1 MADNSRTRSRL
12 PSPGPYLA
20 EVTNHLDPTFMG
32 GVEVIIR
39 TTLPST
45 ISQKNTY
52 VVKYMTP
59 FYGVTSARFE
69 GNNPSDFNDVQKSYG
84 WWAVPPD
91 VGTTVM
97 VIFVNSDPNQGYWI
111 GCVPDTFQN
120 HMVPGIAATSNVALT
135 PGQREIYGTSILP
148 TGEFNKKTNSL
159 QTNTVNKTPKPVHPF
174 ADRLKRQGLLLDN
187 VRGVTS
193 SSARREVPSMVFG
206 ISTPG
211 PLDPD
216 GKKGK
221 VGYVGNNQTPVSRL
235 GGSTFVMDDGDI
247 NGNNELVRIRT
258 RTGHQILLHNS
269 QDLIYIANSA
279 GTTWIELTS
288 NGKIDV
294 YAEDSISMHTVGDF
308 NFKADRDF
316 NLESGRNFN
325 IYSGGNLNMASNN
338 STNFN
343 FANFK
348 TKVIGNYDLSITS
361 DFNLKVGGK
370 SNQYS
375 TGQFSIDSGA
385 ITSIRGTGDLS
396 LIGTKTVSISAT
408 TLNLP
413 TAGNAIA
420 TKPNIA
426 SPAEPGKLNLIQT
439 PAGNSIMQRVPTRE
453 PYSQHENINP
463 ALYGSTNTD
472 AYAVSESSAN
482 KVQYE
487 KAAPGVDRGT
497 YKNTSAPWSEDAGF
511 LAKIRTVCAGLGFEP
526 IDLIAVMM
534 VETGGTLDPAIK
546 NPKGSATGLIQFLES
561 TICTL
566 SGGQVDRNGRI
577 IKYGSVRTSD
587 LAMMRRVEQMD
598 WVDKYFRSNGWP
610 KAAVPKASISNIYM
624 TVFLPKF
631 SSYPGDTVIARRG
644 DRYYNANT
652 GFDPNGLGYITPN
665 MVAATAIVKRP
676 QAIEILS
683 KKNLGPD
690 LLPKK

>member
-32 GVEVIIR
+32 SVEVIIR
-39 TTLPST
+39 TNLPST

-59 FYGVTSARFE
+59 FYGVTSVRFE

-120 HMVPGIAATSNVALT
+120 HMVPGIAATGNVALT
-135 PGQREIYGTSILP
+135 PSQREIYGTSVLP

-159 QTNTVNKTPKPVHPF
+159 ATNTVNKTLKPVHPF
-174 ADRLKRQGLLLDN
+174 ADRLKKQGLLLDN
-187 VRGVTS
+187 VRGITS

-211 PLDPD
+211 PLDPN

-221 VGYVGNNQTPVSRL
+221 IGYAGNNQTPVSRL

-247 NGNNELVRIRT
+247 NGDNELVRIRT
-258 RTGHQILLHNS
+258 RTGHQILLHNT
-269 QDLIYIANSA
+269 QDLIYIANSSGSA
-279 GTTWIELTS
+279 WIELTS
-288 NGKIDV
+288 NGKIDI
-294 YAEDSISMHTVGDF
+294 YAEDSISIHTEQDF
-308 NFKADRDF
+308 NFKAERDVNF
-316 NLESGRNFN
+316 ESGRNFN
-325 IYSGGNLNMASNN
+325 IYAGASLNMASNV

-343 FANFK
+343 FANLK
-348 TKVIGNYDLSITS
+348 TKVIGNYGLSVTEN
-361 DFNLKVGGK
+361 FNLRVNGK

-375 TGQFSIDSGA
+375 GSQFSIDSGA

-420 TKPNIA
+420 TKPTTA
-426 SPAEPGKLNLIQT
+426 SAVEPEKINLVAT
-439 PAGNSIMQRVPTRE
+439 PAGNAIMQRVPTRE
-453 PYSQHENINP
+453 PYEQHENTNP
-463 ALYGSTNTD
+463 ALYNSANTDSYTVSGTPTNTVD
-472 AYAVSESSAN
+472 
-482 KVQYE
+482 YE
-487 KAAPGVDRGT
+487 KAAPGVDRGR
-497 YKNTSAPWSEDAGF
+497 YKNTSSPWAQDKAF
-511 LAKIRTVCAGLGFEP
+511 LARVKVSCAQFGFQP
-526 IDLIAVMM
+526 ADLLSVMM
-534 VETGGTLDPAIK
+534 AETANTMDPSIK
-546 NPKGSATGLIQFLES
+546 NPTSSASGLIQFMEA
-561 TICTL
+561 TICLL
-566 SGGQVDRNGRI
+566 SGGKVGPNNNI
-577 IKYGSVRTSD
+577 IKYGSVKTSD
-587 LAMMRRVEQMD
+587 LRMMSRVEQMD
-598 WVDKYFRSNGWP
+598 WVDKYFKYWGWP
-610 KAAVPKASISNIYM
+610 KASVPSPTIANIYL

-631 SSYPGDTVIARRG
+631 MFTPGDTVITKKG
-644 DRYYNANT
+644 EQYYETNKA
-652 GFDPNGLGYITPN
+652 FDPKRLGYITPN
-665 MVAATAIVKRP
+665 MVAALAISKKP
-676 QAIEILS
+676 QVIEILA
-683 KKNLGPD
+683 KQNLEPD
-690 LLPKK
+690 LSPKK

>member
-1 MADNSRTRSRL
+1 MGENSRTRSKL

-39 TTLPST
+39 TALPSA
-45 ISQKNTY
+45 ISQNSTY

-59 FYGVTSARFE
+59 FYGATSVRFE

-120 HMVPGIAATSNVALT
+120 HMVPGIAATNNVALT
-135 PGQREIYGTSILP
+135 AAQQQMYGTSFLP
-148 TGEFNKKTNSL
+148 TGEFNKKTNQL
-159 QTNTVNKTPKPVHPF
+159 QKPTVNNIPKPVHPF
-174 ADRLKRQGLLLDN
+174 ADRLKQQGLLLDN

-211 PLDPD
+211 PLDPN
-216 GKKGK
+216 GKQGK
-221 VGYVGNNQTPVSRL
+221 IGYAGTKMTPVSRL
-235 GGSTFVMDDGDI
+235 GGSTFVMDDGDL
-247 NGNNELVRIRT
+247 NGNNELIRIRT

-269 QDLIYIANSA
+269 QDLIYIANSS
-279 GTTWIELTS
+279 GTAWIELTS
-288 NGKIDV
+288 SGKIDV
-294 YAEDSISMHTVGDF
+294 YAEDSVSMHTVGDF

-316 NLESGRNFN
+316 NLEAGRNFN
-325 IYSGGNLNMASNN
+325 IYSGANLNMASNN

-343 FANFK
+343 LANFK
-348 TKVIGNYDLSITS
+348 TKVVGNYDLSVTT

-375 TGQFSIDSGA
+375 AGQFSVDSGA

-413 TAGNAIA
+413 TAGNATA
-420 TKPNIA
+420 TKPNAA
-426 SPAEPGKLNLIQT
+426 SPAEPDKLNLAQT
-439 PAGNSIMQRVPTRE
+439 PAGNSIMQRVPTHE
-453 PYSQHENINP
+453 PYSQHENTNP
-463 ALYGSTNTD
+463 ALY
-472 AYAVSESSAN
+472 SSAN
-482 KVQYE
+482 TDVYSVSGSPANSVQYE

-497 YKNTSAPWSEDAGF
+497 YKNMSSPWAEDTAF
-511 LAKIRTVCAGLGFEP
+511 LTKLKTVCAGIGFDP
-526 IDLIAVMM
+526 VDLLSVMM

-546 NPKGSATGLIQFLES
+546 NPNSSATGLIQFMEA

-566 SGGQVDRNGRI
+566 SGGKVDRNGRI
-577 IKYGSVRTSD
+577 VQYGSVRTSD
-587 LAMMRRVEQMD
+587 LAMMSRVEQMD
-598 WVDKYFRSNGWP
+598 WVDRYFRANGWP
-610 KAAVPKASISNIYM
+610 KAKVPNASIANIYM

-631 SSYPGDTVIARRG
+631 CSYPGDEIITRRG
-644 DRYYNANT
+644 EAWYDANT
-652 GFDPNGLGYITPN
+652 GFDPKRLGYITPN
-665 MVAATAIVKRP
+665 MVAATAIGRKP
-676 QAIEILS
+676 QVIEILS
-683 KKNLGPD
+683 KKNLGTD